1 VVKKINKFM
10 DQDYLLFL
18 TELKERIR
26 TAQYEAA
33 KAVNTHI
40 VRLYWETGERLSA
53 KVKDGWGKSVVE
65 TLSKDIQKEFPGI
78 SGFSVRNLW
87 YMKQFYDEYS
97 GNEKLQPLVAE
108 ISWSKHLI
116 IMGRCKSVEERQ
128 FYIITTK
135 KMGWTKA
142 VLMNKIE
149 LKSFEKFLLGQS
161 NFEKTLSSDIKNQAI
176 LAIQDE
182 YSWDFAELDELHS
195 ERDLEEAIIKNIR
208 AFLLEFGPD
217 FSFMGNQFRIEVDDK
232 EYFIDLLLYH
242 RKMQSLIA
250 IDLKIGEFMPEH
262 KGKMEFYLNILNEKV
277 KLEHENPAIGII
289 ICKSKRRMIVE
300 YALKDSN
307 KPIGVATYSLSTS
320 LPEKYKDFLPD
331 TQLLAKKIA
340 ALVELFEHDR

>member
-1 VVKKINKFM
+1 MN
-10 DQDYLLFL
+10 QDYLLFL

-26 TAQYEAA
+26 HAQYEAA

-40 VRLYWETGERLSA
+40 MRLYWETGEKLST
-53 KVKDGWGKSVVE
+53 KVKDGWGKSVIE
-65 TLSKDIQKEFPGI
+65 TLAKDIQKEFPGI
-78 SGFSVRNLW
+78 SGFSKTNLW

-97 GNEKLQPLVAE
+97 GNEFLQPLVGE

-116 IMGRCKSVEERQ
+116 IMGRCKSLEERQ
-128 FYIITTK
+128 FYIISTK

-149 LKSFEKFLLGQS
+149 LRSFEKFLLGQS
-161 NFEKTLSSDIKNQAI
+161 NFDKTLSADVKNQAI

-182 YSWDFAELDELHS
+182 YCWDFAELDELHS
-195 ERDLEEAIIKNIR
+195 ERDLEEEIIKNIR

-217 FSFMGNQFRIEVDDK
+217 FSFMGNQFRIEIEDR

-242 RKMQSLIA
+242 RKLKALIA
-250 IDLKIGEFMPEH
+250 VDLKIGEFLPEH
-262 KGKMEFYLNILNEKV
+262 KGKMEFYLNILNEKI
-277 KLEHENPAIGII
+277 KLDHENPAIGII
-289 ICKSKRRMIVE
+289 ICKSKSRMIVE

-307 KPIGVATYSLSTS
+307 HPIGVATYNLSSS
-320 LPEKYKDFLPD
+320 LPDKYKEFLPD

-340 ALVELFEHDR
+340 ALVELFEKER